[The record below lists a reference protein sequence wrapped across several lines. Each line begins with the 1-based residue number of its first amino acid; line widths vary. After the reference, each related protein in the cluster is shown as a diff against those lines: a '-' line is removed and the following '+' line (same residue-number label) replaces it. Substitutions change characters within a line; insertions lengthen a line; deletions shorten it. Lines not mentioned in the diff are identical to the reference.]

1 LLEAAACGRP
11 IVATDVP
18 GCREIAREG
27 VNALLVPPDDAQAI
41 ADAVARLADDKDLR
55 RKFGEAGRRLA
66 ENEYSAERVGAD
78 IVALYDR
85 LLGRRR

>member
-1 LLEAAACGRP
+1 
-11 IVATDVP
+11 VP

-27 VNALLVPPDDAQAI
+27 VNALLVPPDDAPAL
-41 ADAVARLADDKDLR
+41 ADAISRLADDKDLR
-55 RKFGEAGRRLA
+55 RKFGEAGRRVA
-66 ENEYSAERVGAD
+66 ESEYSAERVGAD